1 MAIVNMSKFN
11 LMFFNDERDS
21 LLRALQH
28 FKYVHFDE
36 LKEDEIVE
44 EFQLKEVTAE
54 ENIDDISEEIQKAT
68 FVIEQLHPFDRRAKG
83 FKQLKEGMR
92 SFDLQT
98 LDHKAQSID
107 LETIYN
113 EVGTITQEKE
123 RIERQVRHVNEEIN
137 ELKAWIEL
145 DYPLKKL
152 SNLKET
158 NVRFGTISKKI
169 FEQFKLKINNC
180 ELTYYNTINQ
190 DHNEVYLLVISH
202 VSEQNEVNQ
211 ILINHNFNQ
220 AKLAYKETP
229 KAELTVKENELKNYE
244 DNITELDKKLS
255 NFAAQ
260 LEEIEIVYDYL
271 SMKKTRFTAAEELV
285 KTDRLHIMQGY
296 VPTAYTESFKHVIEE
311 QLDEQ
316 FYLQIVEADEEDPNI
331 PILLENAQFASAF
344 ESVTKMY
351 ALPKYNEIDPTP
363 WFSIFYA
370 IFFGMMI
377 GDAGYGLLILFL
389 SFGIMKVINLTEK
402 QRNFFQ
408 FFHYLS
414 FTTIIWGL
422 IFGSFFGDLFTLP
435 AIIDTNEQYNLL
447 LILSIALGAV
457 HVFFALG
464 IQAYIE
470 IKRKNF
476 IDAFFDVG
484 LWYMLLIGSI
494 VFLLS
499 YFVSAV
505 APYQKIG
512 FVLMIIGM
520 IGIVLTGGRDQKS
533 LGGKFAGGLYS
544 LYGLTSYISDF
555 VSYSRLMALAL
566 ASGFIAYA
574 INLMV
579 FMLFELGVIGIVFGI
594 FVFII
599 GQGFNIFL
607 SILSSYVHTLR
618 LTYVEFFGKFYE
630 GGGKP
635 FQIFRNTTKY
645 INVK

>member
-1 MAIVNMSKFN
+1 MCKFAN
-11 LMFFNDERDS
+11 
-21 LLRALQH
+21 
-28 FKYVHFDE
+28 
-36 LKEDEIVE
+36 
-44 EFQLKEVTAE
+44 
-54 ENIDDISEEIQKAT
+54 
-68 FVIEQLHPFDRRAKG
+68 
-83 FKQLKEGMR
+83 
-92 SFDLQT
+92 
-98 LDHKAQSID
+98 
-107 LETIYN
+107 
-113 EVGTITQEKE
+113 
-123 RIERQVRHVNEEIN
+123 
-137 ELKAWIEL
+137 
-145 DYPLKKL
+145 
-152 SNLKET
+152 
-158 NVRFGTISKKI
+158 
-169 FEQFKLKINNC
+169 
-180 ELTYYNTINQ
+180 
-190 DHNEVYLLVISH
+190 
-202 VSEQNEVNQ
+202 
-211 ILINHNFNQ
+211 
-220 AKLAYKETP
+220 
-229 KAELTVKENELKNYE
+229 
-244 DNITELDKKLS
+244 
-255 NFAAQ
+255 Q
-260 LEEIEIVYDYL
+260 LEEIEIIYDYL
-271 SMKKTRFTAAEELV
+271 LMKKNRFEAAGELV
-285 KTDRLHIMQGY
+285 KTDRLHLMKGY
-296 VPTAYTESFKHVIEE
+296 IPTAYTDSFKQVIEE
-311 QLDEQ
+311 QLAEH
-316 FYLQIVEADEEDPNI
+316 YYIQIVEADEDDPNI
-331 PILLENAQFASAF
+331 PILLENAKFATAF
-344 ESVTKMY
+344 ESVTEMY

-422 IFGSFFGDLFTLP
+422 IFGSFFGDLLSLP
-435 AIIDTNEQYNLL
+435 AVIDTNEQYNLL

-457 HVFFALG
+457 HVFFALA

-484 LWYMLLIGSI
+484 LWYMLLIGAI

-499 YFVSAV
+499 YFVAAV
-505 APYQKIG
+505 ASYRTIG
-512 FVLMIIGM
+512 LIVMVVGM
-520 IGIVLTGGRDQKS
+520 VGIVLTGGREQKS
-533 LGGKFAGGLYS
+533 VGGKFAGGLYS

-579 FMLFELGVIGIVFGI
+579 FMLFELGVIGVIFGI
-594 FVFII
+594 IIFIV

-635 FQIFRNTTKY
+635 FQTFRNATKY